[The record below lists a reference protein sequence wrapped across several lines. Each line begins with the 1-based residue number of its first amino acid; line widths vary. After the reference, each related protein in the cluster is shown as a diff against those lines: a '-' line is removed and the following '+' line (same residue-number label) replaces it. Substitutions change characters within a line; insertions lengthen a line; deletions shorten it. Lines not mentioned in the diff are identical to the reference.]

1 MKKILFFF
9 FFFLIIIII
18 TPGEKEAKEELRGI
32 YFSYIEISKYLK
44 DKNEET
50 SKKNIKEIIENIKKI
65 NLNTIVIQV
74 RPSSDAIYYSKIF
87 PISKYLSDN
96 NTYPYDVLDYIIEES
111 HKNNIKVYAWI
122 NPYRVSTKPDISDIT
137 ENNPAYK
144 YLNTD
149 TIYVNNGIYFNPSKK
164 EVNEII
170 IKGVEEVT
178 KYDVDAILFDD
189 YFYPNDEIDIADY
202 NKTSKDKSLE
212 EYHLNIVNNLIEQV
226 HSTCKKNNKPFGI
239 APEGNIENNYHKN
252 YADVKRWLDNDNYI
266 DFIAPQVYY
275 GFNNS
280 NKPFVN
286 TLNEW
291 TNINKRNIDFYVSL
305 AFYKV
310 GKEDDYAQLGK
321 NEWLENDNI
330 IMKEIIYSR
339 TVKGYKGFIL
349 YRYDNVFNEDDY
361 TNTSKNEV
369 KNIKKILK

>member
-9 FFFLIIIII
+9 FLFLIIIIFI
-18 TPGEKEAKEELRGI
+18 PTEKEAHEELRGI

-44 DKNEET
+44 DKDEAT
-50 SKKNIKEIIENIKKI
+50 SKKNIKEIIENIKNM

-74 RPSSDAIYYSKIF
+74 RPSNDAIYYSKIF

-111 HKNNIKVYAWI
+111 HKKNIKVYAWL
-122 NPYRVSTKPDISDIT
+122 NPYRISTKPDISEIT

-149 TIYVNNGIYFNPSKK
+149 TIYINNGIYFNPSKK

-170 IKGVEEVT
+170 IKGIEEVT

-226 HSTCKKNNKPFGI
+226 HSTCKKYNKPFGI
-239 APEGNIENNYHKN
+239 APEGNIENNYHNN
-252 YADVKRWLDNDNYI
+252 YADVKRWLNNEKYI
-266 DFIAPQVYY
+266 DFIAPQIYY

-280 NKPFVN
+280 NKPFAN

-291 TNINKRNIDFYVSL
+291 TNINKKNIDFYVSL

-310 GKEDDYAQLGK
+310 GKEDNYAQLGK

-349 YRYDNVFNEDDY
+349 YRYDNVFNEENY

-369 KNIKKILK
+369 NNIKKILK